1 MSRDWHITELFP
13 SLHGLSSHVLAHIT
27 VLLADCWVEFLY
39 LILLI
44 LIFKCLMMPQ
54 KL

>member
-13 SLHGLSSHVLAHIT
+13 SLHGLSSHVLAQIT